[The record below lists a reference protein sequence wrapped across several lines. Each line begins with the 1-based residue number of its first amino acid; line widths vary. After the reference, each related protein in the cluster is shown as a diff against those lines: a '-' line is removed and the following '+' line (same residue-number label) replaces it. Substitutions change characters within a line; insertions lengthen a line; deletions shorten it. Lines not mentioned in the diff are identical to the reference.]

1 MWRLSLLAL
10 HAVVSWCA
18 LIAAEDMDDLTYHS
32 KQARRET
39 VQGLHEAF
47 SNLTRLEIVGKV
59 SNSPVYVLVI
69 SRTPRRQFL
78 VPRVHLLA
86 DFPAGSE
93 LLIKLA
99 SYLLHEYSRDE
110 AVTRVV
116 NSSEIHILFWLEP
129 VTVSENPK
137 DDCSGDDQSRELGG
151 FPDYFDEKSEK
162 LAEQSHNIPEQVQLA
177 MQWLKRGSFV
187 LGAHVRGGDGGI
199 AVAYGFHNSVK
210 DPPNEAPDED
220 VLRNLS
226 ISYANHHPEM
236 KKGTSSCPGGRLGG
250 FPGGVIN
257 AAAWKKRPGL
267 MQDYAYV
274 REGTLTVDIALS
286 CCRIPSE
293 GTLRKLWKENKDA
306 IIHLLSQ
313 VQRAVRGYVKGPD
326 GTHIPGALLTV
337 RERNVGF
344 RSTDQ
349 GEFWRLLQPGSY
361 TFVVSAKGY
370 LPTAVRVSVPEHAQH
385 DAPLAIVMRPSL
397 YPIKILPIDSYSTE
411 KTQPKKRDGST
422 DTASADSV
430 VTGYGWFML
439 LPTLA
444 LCVVAA

>member
-1 MWRLSLLAL
+1 MLRFSLLAL
-10 HAVVSWCA
+10 HAVASWCTLVA
-18 LIAAEDMDDLTYHS
+18 TDDMDDLTYHS

-59 SNSPVYVLVI
+59 ANSPVYVLVI

-116 NSSEIHILFWLEP
+116 NSSEIHILFWLEQ
-129 VTVSENPK
+129 VTVSDKPK
-137 DDCSGDDQSRELGG
+137 DDCSGDDRGRELEG
-151 FPDYFDEKSEK
+151 FPDYFDEKTEK
-162 LAEQSHNIPEQVQLA
+162 FAEQAHMPEQVQLA
-177 MQWLKRGSFV
+177 MQWLKRGTFV

-210 DPPNEAPDED
+210 DSPNEAPDED
-220 VLRNLS
+220 VMRNLS

-236 KKGTSSCPGGRLGG
+236 KKGTPNCPGGHLGG

-257 AAAWKKRPGL
+257 AAAWKRRPGL

-293 GTLRKLWKENKDA
+293 GTLRKLWMENRDA
-306 IIHLLSQ
+306 IIHLLGQ

-326 GTHIPGALLTV
+326 GTHIPGALLTI

-349 GEFWRLLQPGSY
+349 GEFWRLLQPGNY
-361 TFVVSAKGY
+361 TLVVSAKGY
-370 LPTAVRVSVPEHAQH
+370 LPTAVRVNVVEHAKQ
-385 DAPLAIVMRPSL
+385 DAPIAVVMRPSL
-397 YPIKILPIDSYSTE
+397 YPAKILPIDSYSTE
-411 KTQPKKRDGST
+411 KSLPEKRDGST
-422 DTASADSV
+422 DTASAVGVFAS
-430 VTGYGWFML
+430 YGLFVL
-439 LPTLA
+439 LHALA
-444 LCVVAA
+444 LCVVTA